1 MPKIDWTPGSGRR
14 GRPIRNVLGITQR
27 QGLIL
32 MGALSG
38 TMMLL
43 AGFAAIGGFDGT
55 AKAATSQSSGGADGG
70 GAADHPVPPGTPTT
84 TIPADPAKAAKLVQS
99 STQHYADLFAQ
110 GQKIVG
116 HTRYADQKAYGEA
129 FANSKSAAALFAAYR
144 TTPNPEA
151 DSTYSAA
158 FADAGNAFGSTAPP
172 AVLGTWSK
180 DMVKVKTDLSTWV
193 QTAVRYQSSAASQSD
208 LEAAASKVTAD
219 LAAAKTDAGAVG
231 V

>member
-14 GRPIRNVLGITQR
+14 GRPIRTVLGLTQR

-38 TMMLL
+38 TMVLL

-55 AKAATSQSSGGADGG
+55 AKAATSQSAGGAAGG
-70 GAADHPVPPGTPTT
+70 GAAVHPGSPATSTT
-84 TIPADPAKAAKLVQS
+84 AIPADPAKAAKLVQS

-116 HTRYADQKAYGEA
+116 HTRYGDQKAYGEA
-129 FANSKSAAALFAAYR
+129 FADPKSAASLLAAYR
-144 TTPNPEA
+144 TKPNPEA
-151 DSTYSAA
+151 DSSYSAA
-158 FADAGNAFGSTAPP
+158 FADAGKAFGSTEPP

-180 DMVKVKTDLSTWV
+180 DMVKVKTDLSAWV
-193 QTAVRYQSSAASQSD
+193 ETAVQYQSGGAGQSD
-208 LEAAASKVTAD
+208 LDAAASKVTAD
-219 LAAAKTDAGAVG
+219 LAAAKQDAGAVG
-231 V
+231 G